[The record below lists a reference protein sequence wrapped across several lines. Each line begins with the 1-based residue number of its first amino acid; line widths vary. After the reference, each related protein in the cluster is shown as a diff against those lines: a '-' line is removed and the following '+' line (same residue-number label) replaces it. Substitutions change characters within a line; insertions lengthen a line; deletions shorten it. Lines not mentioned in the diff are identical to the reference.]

1 VKQKQTVESILGY
14 AESKADTDKKIIDLA
29 LALPI
34 DELNDNKRKF
44 VAVMLLPESINWTN
58 RQKALSI
65 GINEATF
72 YGYLKD
78 ERLKKVIKDQSRSLY
93 GHRIADIVKKHIEI
107 ALAGDRQAIERILE
121 ETGVLSKSGGDT
133 NITIGINNNLQ
144 ETREKNWAL
153 AQERLKNVIP
163 SDN

>member
-1 VKQKQTVESILGY
+1 MKKKQTVESVLNY
-14 AESKADTDKKIIDLA
+14 AESQTDLDKKIIDLA
-29 LALPI
+29 MALPF

-65 GINEATF
+65 RINEATF

-78 ERLKKVIKDQSRSLY
+78 DKLKKVIKDQSKSLY

-121 ETGVLSKSGGDT
+121 ETGVLAKSGGDT
-133 NITIGINNNLQ
+133 NINIGINNNLK
-144 ETREKNWAL
+144 ETREKNWAI
-153 AQERLKNVIP
+153 AQDRLKNVIT

>member
-1 VKQKQTVESILGY
+1 MKQKQTVESILGY
-14 AESKADTDKKIIDLA
+14 AESKTDTDKKIIDLA

-78 ERLKKVIKDQSRSLY
+78 DLRP
-93 GHRIADIVKKHIEI
+93 
-107 ALAGDRQAIERILE
+107 
-121 ETGVLSKSGGDT
+121 
-133 NITIGINNNLQ
+133 LQ
-144 ETREKNWAL
+144 GCRF
-153 AQERLKNVIP
+153 
-163 SDN
+163 